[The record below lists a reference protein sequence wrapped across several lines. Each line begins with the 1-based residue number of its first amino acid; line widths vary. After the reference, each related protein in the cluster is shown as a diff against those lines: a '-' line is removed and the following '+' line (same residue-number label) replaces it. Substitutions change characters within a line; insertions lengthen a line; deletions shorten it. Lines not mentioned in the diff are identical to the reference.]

1 MKKSKIRVSSI
12 LIAIVLFALALTY
25 LYPLFFMGINSIKSQ
40 GQYMENPFS
49 IILKNAKFENYTQ
62 IFYNFKLGKY
72 LLNTF
77 LVTFIKL
84 VITIPLA
91 LFASYAFAKLRF
103 RGRNA
108 VYPAVIA
115 VMFIPFQVI
124 MIPLYVMMTK
134 VHLVNT
140 YSGYVLVSVTLGL
153 PATIMLLTSF
163 MHSVPNEMLEAAKID
178 GCGYFRTVFK
188 IVAPM
193 SRPVLSINLII
204 SFISSWNDVLM
215 PMVIIKD
222 TNKQLV
228 MPALNNLVGQF
239 SKDVPMQLAG
249 ILVATIPAILIYV
262 FLQKQIIMGITD
274 GSAK

>member
-1 MKKSKIRVSSI
+1 MHKKKSCVSRI
-12 LIAIVLFALALTY
+12 LIAAVLLVLALTY
-25 LYPLFFMGINSIKSQ
+25 LYPLFFMGVNSIKSQ
-40 GQYMENPFS
+40 GQYMESPFS
-49 IILKNAKFENYTQ
+49 VMLNGARYENYTQ
-62 IFYNFKLGKY
+62 IFYNFKLGRY
-72 LLNTF
+72 LLNT
-77 LVTFIKL
+77 LWVTVLKL
-84 VITIPLA
+84 LITVPLA

-103 RGRNA
+103 SGKNA
-108 VYPAVIA
+108 VYPAVIS

-124 MIPLYVMMTK
+124 MIPLYVMLTK

-140 YSGYVLVSVTLGL
+140 YTGYIVVAVTLGL
-153 PATIMLLTSF
+153 PAMIMLLTSF

-178 GCGYFRTVFK
+178 GCGYFRTVFN

-222 TNKQLV
+222 TTKQLV

-239 SKDVPMQLAG
+239 SKDIPMQLAG